1 MAHALPRAA
10 GRTIAGRLYRMDVEE
25 TTDRHSRQ
33 RSCTGPRR
41 RARTLSRTGAQG
53 DWPMIW
59 ACVLVTAAALFYI
72 FHVPDAVSAGPT
84 KTRINYLRE
93 RKEVIYEN
101 LRDLNFDY
109 KAGKLPE
116 SDYQTMRSSLEEEAA
131 AVLAEISRLESGASS
146 REDRANEERA

>member
-1 MAHALPRAA
+1 
-10 GRTIAGRLYRMDVEE
+10 
-25 TTDRHSRQ
+25 
-33 RSCTGPRR
+33 
-41 RARTLSRTGAQG
+41 
-53 DWPMIW
+53 MIW
-59 ACVLVTAAALFYI
+59 ACVLVTAAALYYI
-72 FHVPDAVSAGPT
+72 FHVPDTVSVGPT

-131 AVLAEISRLESGASS
+131 AVLAEISRLESAPGLLTAKKG
-146 REDRANEERA
+146 